1 MFKPDDIESI
11 DTSDMSES
19 EVLEILIDEFN
30 KLNMFVL
37 ALAMSVEA
45 LLKAFPNV
53 NVSEEDARTFLEKK
67 AIQDADDD
75 STMH

>member
-11 DTSDMSES
+11 DTSDMDES